1 MRFDPLAKPRLSLA
15 EIVFVGCDPRVPA
28 ALSWPA
34 RAALD
39 AADAVLYDRE
49 VADATLALLPARCFA
64 EQVAGGE
71 AAVARAANLARDGW
85 RVVRLLAAD
94 PATAAAAL
102 AEQDRLSRVGVDSHT
117 LSGTA
122 GGVAGQAN
130 APQPLATA
138 LNGLAG

>member
-1 MRFDPLAKPRLSLA
+1 MRSDPLAKPRLSLA

-39 AADAVLYDRE
+39 AADAVLYDRD
-49 VADATLALLPARCFA
+49 VADATLALLPPRCFA
-64 EQVAGGE
+64 EPVAGGE
-71 AAVARAANLARDGW
+71 AAVARAARLARDGW
-85 RVVRLLAAD
+85 RVARLLAAD

-102 AEQDRLSRVGVDSHT
+102 AEQDRLSRVGIDSHT
-117 LSGTA
+117 LSGTTSA
-122 GGVAGQAN
+122 GNVHAS
-130 APQPLATA
+130 QPLATA